1 MKVSKN
7 KREKDIMEMNIKK
20 MDLSNTEDL
29 IDIIKVIESLPFF
42 LEVSKKEGKKLYKI
56 SKKLSKERKKIEDK
70 CL

>member
-1 MKVSKN
+1 MKVNKS

-29 IDIIKVIESLPFF
+29 VDIIKVIESLPFF
-42 LEVSKKEGKKLYKI
+42 LEVSKKDGKKLYKI
-56 SKKLSKERKKIEDK
+56 SKKLSKERKRIESK